1 MRILQLVQSLARG
14 GAERVLLD
22 LASAIP
28 SAGHQCLVAILR
40 DEGGFGEKE
49 YPGIA
54 VRVLLPNG
62 ELRWPL
68 YVPRAARAFSRLLAE
83 WRPDVLLAHTPNAAA
98 VAAAAGGE
106 VPGIQVIHWHWGPF
120 SGEGF
125 VRLRRRALARW
136 TFRRLGRRGIV
147 VSAPQIDDSARF
159 LGCPKSRL
167 RCVANGVD
175 PDRFRFVPRIPSRRP
190 GIAVV
195 GSLSPVKRPELAVRA
210 FDVLAGAIPGARLV
224 FAGDG
229 PLRPMLE
236 NHCAGS
242 EGGGAVTFAGN
253 RGGVAGILKKCDL
266 LWHPSRSEGF
276 GLAVAEAMSA
286 GLPVIAADV
295 EGIRELVVP
304 GETGALVSFE
314 DPTAVAE
321 VSAALLSDPAWYG
334 RMALA
339 ARRRIEEQF
348 RLDRMVEGYLE
359 AARDAAWR
367 RW

>member
-28 SAGHQCLVAILR
+28 AAGHECLVAVLR
-40 DEGGFGEKE
+40 DEEGFGEKE

-54 VRVLLPNG
+54 VRVLLPPG
-62 ELRWPL
+62 EMRWPR
-68 YVPRAARAFSRLLAE
+68 YVPRAASALSRLLAE
-83 WRPDVLLAHTPNAAA
+83 WRPDVLLVHTPNAAA
-98 VAAAAGGE
+98 VAAAAGGR

-120 SGEGF
+120 SGQGF

-147 VSAPQIDDSARF
+147 VSASQIDDSASF
-159 LGCPKSRL
+159 LGCPKSTL
-167 RCVANGVD
+167 RCIENGVD
-175 PDRFRFVPRIPSRRP
+175 PDRFRFVSRTPSERP
-190 GIAVV
+190 CIAVV
-195 GSLSPVKRPELAVRA
+195 GSLSPVKRPELAVQA
-210 FDVLAGAIPGARLV
+210 FEVFLRTFPGARLV

-236 NHCAGS
+236 NLCVGS
-242 EGGGAVTFAGN
+242 EVGGAVALPGN
-253 RGGVAGILKKCDL
+253 RDGVAGILEESDL

-276 GLAVAEAMSA
+276 GLAVAEAMAA
-286 GLPVIAADV
+286 GLPVVAADV
-295 EGIRELVVP
+295 EGVRELVVA

-314 DPTAVAE
+314 DPAAVAE
-321 VSAALLSDPAWYG
+321 VSAALLSDPARYG

-339 ARRRIEEQF
+339 ARRRIEARF
-348 RLDRMVEGYLE
+348 RLDRMVDGYLA
-359 AARDAAWR
+359 AARDAALG

>member
-1 MRILQLVQSLARG
+1 M
-14 GAERVLLD
+14 
-22 LASAIP
+22 
-28 SAGHQCLVAILR
+28 AILR

-62 ELRWPL
+62 ELRWPW

-125 VRLRRRALARW
+125 VRLRRLALARW

-159 LGCPKSRL
+159 FGCPKSRL
-167 RCVANGVD
+167 RCVENGVD
-175 PDRFRFVPRIPSRRP
+175 PDRFRFVTRTSTERP

-210 FDVLAGAIPGARLV
+210 FDVFAGAIPGARLV

-236 NHCAGS
+236 RLCAGLQR
-242 EGGGAVTFAGN
+242 GGSVAFAGN
-253 RGGVAGILKKCDL
+253 RSGVAGILEESDL

-276 GLAVAEAMSA
+276 GLAVAEAMAA
-286 GLPVIAADV
+286 GLPVVAADV
-295 EGIRELVVP
+295 EGVRELVVP
-304 GETGALVSFE
+304 GKTGALISFE

-321 VSAALLSDPAWYG
+321 FSAALLSDPARYG

-339 ARRRIEEQF
+339 ARRRIEERF
-348 RLDRMVEGYLE
+348 RLDRMVEGYL
-359 AARDAAWR
+359 AAAKDAALG

>member
-1 MRILQLVQSLARG
+1 V
-14 GAERVLLD
+14 VD

-28 SAGHQCLVAILR
+28 AAGHECLVAILR

-147 VSAPQIDDSARF
+147 VSDPQIDDSARF
-159 LGCPKSRL
+159 LGCPNSRL
-167 RCVANGVD
+167 RCVENGVD
-175 PDRFRFVPRIPSRRP
+175 TNRFRFVSRTPSERP

-210 FDVLAGAIPGARLV
+210 FEVFLRTFPGARLV
-224 FAGDG
+224 FTGDG
-229 PLRPMLE
+229 PLRSMLK
-236 NHCAGS
+236 NLCAGS
-242 EGGGAVTFAGN
+242 EVGGAVAFAGI
-253 RGGVAGILKKCDL
+253 RSDVDGILGECDL

-276 GLAVAEAMSA
+276 GLAVAEAMAA
-286 GLPVIAADV
+286 GLPVVAADV
-295 EGIRELVVP
+295 EGVRELVVQ
-304 GETGALVSFE
+304 GETGTLVLFE
-314 DPTAVAE
+314 DPSAVAKISVE
-321 VSAALLSDPAWYG
+321 ILSDPARYG
-334 RMALA
+334 RMARA
-339 ARRRIEEQF
+339 ARSRIEERF
-348 RLDRMVEGYLE
+348 RVDQMVEGYLE
-359 AARDAAWR
+359 AARDAVLG

>member
-22 LASAIP
+22 LASRIP
-28 SAGHQCLVAILR
+28 AAGHECLVAILR

-49 YPGIA
+49 YPGVA
-54 VRVLLPNG
+54 VRLLLPNG

-68 YVPRAARAFSRLLAE
+68 YVPRAARALSRILAE
-83 WRPDVLLAHTPNAAA
+83 WRPDVLLVHTPNAAA

-147 VSAPQIDDSARF
+147 VSPSQIGDSARF
-159 LGCPKSRL
+159 LGCPEESL

-175 PDRFRFVPRIPSRRP
+175 PERFGFVTREPSRRP
-190 GIAVV
+190 RIAVV
-195 GSLSPVKRPELAVRA
+195 GSLTPVKRPELAVRA
-210 FDVLAGAIPGARLV
+210 FDALARAIPGARLV

-229 PLRPMLE
+229 PVRPELE
-236 NHCAGS
+236 RMCEGS
-242 EGGGAVTFAGN
+242 EIVGAVTFAGN
-253 RGGVAGILKKCDL
+253 RPEVAGILEECDL

-276 GLAVAEAMSA
+276 GLAVAEAMA
-286 GLPVIAADV
+286 TGLPVVAADV
-295 EGIRELVVP
+295 EGVRDLVVP
-304 GETGALVSFE
+304 EETGLLVPFE
-314 DPTAVAE
+314 ESTAVAE
-321 VSAALLSDPAWYG
+321 ASAAILSDPARYG
-334 RMALA
+334 TMARA
-339 ARRRIEEQF
+339 ARRRIEERF
-348 RLDRMVEGYLE
+348 RIDRMVDGYLE
-359 AARDAAWR
+359 AARDAVLGGW
-367 RW
+367 